1 MRVAALRIVGEGAQ
15 WRALGFDVTDEG
27 TVMLGAIRVE
37 LLASGRPGTIE
48 SWALEGPSVPDSIDG
63 LPTEVGARGGPQAAH
78 PNGVVGIDHVVVLTP
93 SLERTTAAFAEV
105 GIGCRRVRGAR
116 GGVRQGFFL
125 LADLL
130 VEVVDETG
138 LEGSAPARFWGLT
151 AAADLHSAAS
161 LLGDRLGPIRDAVQ
175 PGRRIATV
183 RADAA
188 GGLPLALIS
197 PRSE

>member
-1 MRVAALRIVGEGAQ
+1 MRVAALRIAGGVAR
-15 WRALGFDVTDEG
+15 WRELGFEVTDEG
-27 TVMLGAIRVE
+27 TVMLGAVRVE
-37 LLASGRPGTIE
+37 LLAARRPGTIA
-48 SWALEGPSVPDSIDG
+48 SWVLEGPNVPESIDG
-63 LPTEVGARGGPQAAH
+63 LPTEAGARGGPEAVH

-105 GIGCRRVRGAR
+105 GIGCRRIRTAA

-130 VEVVDETG
+130 VEVVDGTG

-151 AAADLHSAAS
+151 AAADLRSAAS

-183 RADAA
+183 RAEAV

-197 PRSE
+197 PRLK